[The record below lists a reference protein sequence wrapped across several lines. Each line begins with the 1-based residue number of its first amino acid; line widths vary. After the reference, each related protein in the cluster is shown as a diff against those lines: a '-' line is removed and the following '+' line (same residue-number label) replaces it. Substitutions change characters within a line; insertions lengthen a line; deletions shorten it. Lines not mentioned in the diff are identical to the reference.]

1 MTNDLI
7 YNEMIQAG
15 ADGVDFVPIWI
26 GFPKLPPI
34 IESYTMEQWLSV
46 NCYPRSNRVY
56 WKLDADGNKVYLDD
70 RYNQKPIKDRNT
82 MKIERER
89 WVIVR
94 GNDIFCGLARH
105 YKFKPI
111 DDVGNTAIKTYLS
124 KGKAESSFV
133 SSWWDGKQ
141 LLESG
146 EAKAVKVV
154 ESLISAEE

>member
-7 YNEMIQAG
+7 YNEMILTG

-26 GFPKLPPI
+26 GFPELPPVL
-34 IESYTMEQWLSV
+34 ESYTKEQWPSV
-46 NCYPRSNRVY
+46 SYYPRSNRVY
-56 WKLDADGNKVYLDD
+56 WKLDDNGNKVYLDE
-70 RYNQKPIKDRNT
+70 RYNQKPIHERKAI
-82 MKIERER
+82 KIERER

-111 DDVGNTAIKTYLS
+111 EDVGNTAIKTYLS
-124 KGKAESSFV
+124 KGKAESSFI
-133 SSWWDGKQ
+133 SSWCDGKK
-141 LLESG
+141 LLECG

-154 ESLISAEE
+154 ESLVSVEE